1 LVIRLGGP
9 LPPISRQSS
18 ISPSSGPFWTN
29 DGSLRPPRRAGHDG
43 SVALD
48 FCLCLSVEVWQN
60 THLLGKPNLDWC
72 GWLPEFWPL
81 STFHGDL
88 EPQINALIRYCIDE
102 ATFWSSGYFSVS
114 KVTRSGGAFGSCS
127 FRVGNGFVDD
137 TDEYH
142 RKDTLCYTNWTTPIG
157 RFSVQYATKY
167 LEWRAILWDATL
179 SSKDRKSFSGWSSTS
194 AAPQHT
200 NHDCD
205 APVRFIRSSSCSD
218 CLSLYVSDDMRDGA
232 YSGCKGDSVHDKR
245 SAWYV
250 FRGVE
255 WICA

>member
-1 LVIRLGGP
+1 MA
-9 LPPISRQSS
+9 
-18 ISPSSGPFWTN
+18 
-29 DGSLRPPRRAGHDG
+29 PRI
-43 SVALD
+43 
-48 FCLCLSVEVWQN
+48 
-60 THLLGKPNLDWC
+60 
-72 GWLPEFWPL
+72 WLL

-137 TDEYH
+137 TD
-142 RKDTLCYTNWTTPIG
+142 TLCYTNLTTPNG
-157 RFSVQYATKY
+157 RLSVQYATKY

-179 SSKDRKSFSGWSSTS
+179 SSKYRKRLSSTS